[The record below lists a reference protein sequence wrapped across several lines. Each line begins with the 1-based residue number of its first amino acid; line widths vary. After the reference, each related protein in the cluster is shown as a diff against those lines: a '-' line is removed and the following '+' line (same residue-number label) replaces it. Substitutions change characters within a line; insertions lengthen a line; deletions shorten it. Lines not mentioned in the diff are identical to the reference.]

1 MPLTIGRSS
10 DMNGPEVTIAVRDEE
25 THGDTNEARALAQQ
39 FAGQRGFAVRGLAN
53 QPSWYPV
60 NEQGVASGECA
71 LGLEKIAAFEIEF
84 RFVRL

>member
-1 MPLTIGRSS
+1 MPLTIGKSS
-10 DMNGPEVTIAVRDEE
+10 DLTGPEATITVRNKE

-39 FAGQRGFAVRGLAN
+39 YAGQNGFAIRGIAN
-53 QPSWYPV
+53 QPSWYPI